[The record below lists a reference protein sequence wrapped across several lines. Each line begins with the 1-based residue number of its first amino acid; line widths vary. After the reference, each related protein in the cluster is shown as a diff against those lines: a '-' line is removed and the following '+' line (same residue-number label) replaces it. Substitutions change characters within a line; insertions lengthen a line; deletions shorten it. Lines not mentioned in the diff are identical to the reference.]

1 MKSEIPGRMELAGL
15 DLNSDEGLSQAL
27 ASLPVR
33 AAPPGL
39 TTSLRVIASRERQR
53 LAGRTLSEMFGR
65 WCDRASLGVTNVMR
79 PLALPLAGGLCSAV
93 ALFSMLLLPTLPV
106 RSTSAL
112 DMDMPTMLNVGAVLV
127 EVDDHGHM
135 MDYRVMCG
143 AAALQD
149 PAFHGQLEQ
158 LLHFTKF
165 VPATS
170 SGRPRA
176 GEVRIPVFTSSIVVK
191 D

>member
-1 MKSEIPGRMELAGL
+1 MKSDLPGRMELAGL
-15 DLNSDEGLSQAL
+15 DLNSDEGLGQAL

-39 TTSLRVIASRERQR
+39 TTSLRVMASRERQR
-53 LAGRTLSEMFGR
+53 MAGRRTFGAMFARWSE
-65 WCDRASLGVTNVMR
+65 RASLGVTNVMR
-79 PLALPLAGGLCSAV
+79 PLALPLTGGVFSAV
-93 ALFSMLLLPTLPV
+93 ALFSMLLLPTYPL
-106 RSTSAL
+106 RSSGAL
-112 DMDMPTMLNVGAVLV
+112 DKPTMLNVGTVLV
-127 EVDDHGHM
+127 TVDDHGRM
-135 MDYRVMCG
+135 VDYTVMSG
-143 AAALQD
+143 AGTLEEPILHD
-149 PAFHGQLEQ
+149 QLEN

>member
-1 MKSEIPGRMELAGL
+1 MELAGL
-15 DLNSDEGLSQAL
+15 DLNSDEGLGQAL

-53 LAGRTLSEMFGR
+53 LAGRRTFGGMFARWYDRVSLS
-65 WCDRASLGVTNVMR
+65 VTNVMR
-79 PLALPLAGGLCSAV
+79 PLALPLAGGVFSAV
-93 ALFSMLLLPTLPV
+93 ALFSMLLLPTYPL
-106 RSTSAL
+106 RSSSAL
-112 DMDMPTMLNVGAVLV
+112 DMPTMLNVGTVLV
-127 EVDDHGHM
+127 DVDDHGRM
-135 MDYRVMCG
+135 VNYTVMSG
-143 AAALQD
+143 TEALQD
-149 PAFHGQLEQ
+149 PVLHGQLEN

-170 SGRPRA
+170 SGHPRA
-176 GEVRIPVFTSSIVVK
+176 GKVRIPVFVSSIVVK

>member
-15 DLNSDEGLSQAL
+15 DLNSDEGLRQAL
-27 ASLPVR
+27 ASLPAR
-33 AAPPGL
+33 TAPPGL

-53 LAGRTLSEMFGR
+53 LVGQGPCGEMFAR
-65 WCDRASLGVTNVMR
+65 WYDRAGLAAKNVMR
-79 PLALPLAGGLCSAV
+79 PLALPLAGGVFSAV
-93 ALFSMLLLPTLPV
+93 ALFSMLLLPTYPQ
-106 RSTSAL
+106 RASASL
-112 DMDMPTMLNVGAVLV
+112 DSPTMLNVGAVLV
-127 EVDDHGHM
+127 DVDDHGHM
-135 MDYRVMCG
+135 MNYTVMSG

-149 PAFHGQLEQ
+149 PVLHGQLEN

-176 GEVRIPVFTSSIVVK
+176 GEVRIPVFSSSIVVK

>member
-1 MKSEIPGRMELAGL
+1 MDLAGL
-15 DLNSDEGLSQAL
+15 DLNSDEGLGQAL

-39 TTSLRVIASRERQR
+39 TTSLRVISSRERQR
-53 LAGRTLSEMFGR
+53 LAGRTLSQMFAR
-65 WCDRASLGVTNVMR
+65 WGDRASLGVTNVMR
-79 PLALPLAGGLCSAV
+79 PLALPLAGGLFSAV
-93 ALFSMLLLPTLPV
+93 ALFSMLLLPTLPG

-112 DMDMPTMLNVGAVLV
+112 DSPTMLNVGAVLV
-127 EVDDHGHM
+127 DVDDHGHM
-135 MDYRVMCG
+135 MDYTVMSG
-143 AAALQD
+143 AEALQE
-149 PAFHGQLEQ
+149 PVLHGQLEQ
-158 LLHFTKF
+158 LLHYTKF

-176 GEVRIPVFTSSIVVK
+176 GKVRIPVFTSSIVVK

>member
-33 AAPPGL
+33 AASPGL
-39 TTSLRVIASRERQR
+39 TTSLRVIASRERER
-53 LAGRTLSEMFGR
+53 LAGRNIGEMFAR
-65 WCDRASLGVTNVMR
+65 WGDRASLEVTNVMR
-79 PLALPLAGGLCSAV
+79 PLALPLAGGLFSAV
-93 ALFSMLLLPTLPV
+93 ALFSMLLLPTYPA
-106 RSTSAL
+106 RSSAL
-112 DMDMPTMLNVGAVLV
+112 DMPTMLNVGAVLV
-127 EVDDHGHM
+127 EVDDHGRM
-135 MDYRVMCG
+135 MDYRVMSG
-143 AAALQD
+143 TEALQE
-149 PAFHGQLEQ
+149 PVLHGELEK

-165 VPATS
+165 VPATF

-176 GEVRIPVFTSSIVVK
+176 GEVRIPVSTMELVIK